1 MSGNDELKQYLLNEE
16 QHAFKGWDFSYLN
29 GRWENENLPWDYK
42 KIVINYL
49 NENMNL
55 LDMGTGGGEFLLTLN
70 HPYTK
75 TSVTEGYKPNILLCK
90 STLEP
95 LGINVYPVSDDDI
108 LINIPDN
115 TYDIVINRH
124 ESYNEAEV
132 KRVLKD
138 NGIFITQQVGVY
150 NNKDLATFFDENHT
164 DQFPK
169 MTLDK
174 SINRLDKEGF
184 EIILKDEFYPE
195 VKFYDLGAVAFFAK
209 IIEWEFLNFSIE
221 NTFDKFLILQE
232 ELKNNGYVKSTEH
245 RFIVVAKKR

>member
-1 MSGNDELKQYLLNEE
+1 MSDNYELKKYLLNEE
-16 QHAFKGWDFSYLN
+16 NHAFKGWDFSYLK

-42 KIVINYL
+42 KIVLNYL
-49 NENMNL
+49 DKNMNL

-70 HPYTK
+70 HPHTK

-95 LGINVYPVSDDDI
+95 LGINVFPVSDDDL

-132 KRVLKD
+132 KRVLKE
-138 NGIFITQQVGVY
+138 NGIFITQQVGAY
-150 NNKDLATFFDENHT
+150 NNKDLATYFDENHT

-195 VKFYDLGAVAFFAK
+195 VRFYDLGAVAFFAK
-209 IIEWEFLNFSIE
+209 IIEWEFLNFSVE
-221 NTFDKFLILQE
+221 NTFSKFLILKE
-232 ELKNNGYVKSTEH
+232 ELKNKGYVKSTEH
-245 RFIVVAKKR
+245 RFIIAAKKR